1 MRLGRRACLRENPGG
16 AGIREI
22 EMVGRPCWSGQLRI
36 SLVSFGIQ
44 LYPATNSSS
53 GIPFHKLDRVSGQ
66 RVHHLNMIHVDQP
79 EENSEIVK
87 GYEYRKGKDRIA
99 EPAEVKKPRAETT
112 KADA

>member
-1 MRLGRRACLRENPGG
+1 MAREFGRLK
-16 AGIREI
+16 
-22 EMVGRPCWSGQLRI
+22 MVGRPYSSGQLRI

-87 GYEYRKGKDRIA
+87 GYEYRKGKDMIA
-99 EPAEVKKPRAETT
+99 EPAEVKKPRLETM